1 MRLEYLYYFK
11 HLAETLN
18 FTKAARDLFIAQPT
32 LSAAIKR
39 MEKDLGFMLFKREG
53 NRVVLSEAGKAFLDY
68 VTIALASYERGVSL
82 AQEYQGVN
90 SQEIKVGAI
99 YAIQDK
105 FFSQALLE
113 FSQQYSPVPHIML
126 DQGYSA
132 TLVEELRNGSI
143 DVAFASKLPETDDLN
158 FTLCWSQPIVVGV
171 NVGHPLAKRKSVSL
185 DELQSYE
192 LLTYNEESPVYENA
206 KLLVDNNGLHAH
218 YECNNEVTM
227 ASLVSSN
234 PAYMAL
240 FCYSFLVNAFDGVVC
255 LPIEDVP
262 ADFHKIY
269 LVSRKERHP
278 KIVQEFLDFIG
289 QYHFPSGFTA
299 GS

>member
-18 FTKAARDLFIAQPT
+18 FTRAARELFIAQPT

-39 MEKDLGFMLFKREG
+39 MEKELGFMLFKREG
-53 NRVVLSEAGKAFLDY
+53 SKVVLTEAGKAFLDY
-68 VTIALASYERGVSL
+68 VAVSLASYERGVSL
-82 AQEYQGVN
+82 AQEYQGVT
-90 SQEIKVGAI
+90 SQEIKLGAI

-105 FFSQALLE
+105 FFSKALLE
-113 FSQQYSPVPHIML
+113 FSQQCSTVPHIML
-126 DQGYSA
+126 DQGYSE

-143 DVAFASKLPETDDLN
+143 DVAFASKMPDTDDLN
-158 FTLCWSQPIVVGV
+158 YTLCWSQPIVVGV
-171 NVGHPLAKRKSVSL
+171 NVRHPLAKHKSI
-185 DELQSYE
+185 ELSDLQGYE
-192 LLTYNEESPVYENA
+192 LLTYNADSPVHTNA
-206 KLLVDNNGLHAH
+206 KRLVQSNDLRAK

-234 PAYMAL
+234 PENVAL
-240 FCYSFLVNAFDGVVC
+240 FCYSFLVNAFDGITY
-255 LPIEDVP
+255 LPIEGVP

-289 QYHFPSGFTA
+289 QYHFPSGINVSA
-299 GS
+299 

>member
-53 NRVVLSEAGKAFLDY
+53 NKVILSEAGKAFLEY
-68 VTIALASYERGVSL
+68 VTISLASYERGVSL
-82 AQEYQGVN
+82 AQEFQGVN
-90 SQEIKVGAI
+90 SQEIKLGAI

-105 FFSQALLE
+105 FFSKALLE
-113 FSQQYSPVPHIML
+113 FSQQYSSVPHIML
-126 DQGYSA
+126 DQGYSE

-143 DVAFASKLPETDDLN
+143 DVAFASKLPDTDDLN

-171 NVGHPLAKRKSVSL
+171 NTAHPLAKRKTVML
-185 DELQSYE
+185 DELQSYK
-192 LLTYNEESPVYENA
+192 LLTYNDDSPVHPNVRALVNA
-206 KLLVDNNGLHAH
+206 NGLQAH
-218 YECNNEVTM
+218 YECNNKVTM

-234 PAYMAL
+234 PENMAL

-255 LPIEDVP
+255 LPIEGVP
-262 ADFHKIY
+262 VDFHKIY

-289 QYHFPSGFTA
+289 QYRFPSGFNESA
-299 GS
+299 